1 ENNRAVAFD
10 TRPAIVAAAAAQ
22 VGQAGLAVN
31 ASPSFYASGQN
42 VGVPLADSDVGAATL
57 RRPGDVAVAGGRL
70 WVSDSARHRV
80 LGFAL
85 PLGAAPA
92 PAAVVL
98 GQPDFA
104 SNAPNGEGLG
114 AASLKAP
121 RGLSVAAGRLL
132 VADESNHRLLAFD
145 AAAATGAAASSV
157 EGQHDFLTN
166 GENRSAPALGTLDR
180 PTGLAWDGERLWV
193 ADRDN
198 HRLLAYRTPEAPDAT
213 AELVLGQ
220 VDFARALANGGRGV
234 GRDTFHGPTD
244 VATDGTRL
252 AVADRDNHRVLLWHA
267 LPRSA
272 SDLPDVVLGQADF
285 AGGAPNAGAGLGS
298 PSASTLSAPEGVFL
312 AGGALYV
319 ADTGNHRVLAFD
331 ALPTANGA
339 PASRVLCQAD
349 FTGNLGNRGAPDSAA
364 DRCSWPTDVY
374 VAGDRLYVADS
385 LNHRV
390 LRFRASAPSGA
401 AAEGVFGQPDFAS
414 RSPTGPDGKADARTL
429 NSPTSV
435 ESDGVN
441 LFVTDAGNNRVL
453 VFRPLP
459 DGAGEA
465 AAAVLGQP
473 TFETSAQTT
482 DYGGLGQPARAV
494 ALARPFHSTRL
505 FVADTAKNRVLAFE
519 NVLRIE
525 GER

>member
-1 ENNRAVAFD
+1 
-10 TRPAIVAAAAAQ
+10 
-22 VGQAGLAVN
+22 
-31 ASPSFYASGQN
+31 
-42 VGVPLADSDVGAATL
+42 VPLADSAVTATNL
-57 RRPGDVAVAGGRL
+57 RRPGDVAIAEGRL

-80 LGFAL
+80 VGYDL
-85 PLGAAPA
+85 PLGSNLPPGAPPLPV
-92 PAAVVL
+92 PAAIVL
-98 GQPDFA
+98 GQPDFVT
-104 SNAPNGEGLG
+104 NAPNGDGLG
-114 AASLKAP
+114 ATSLKGP

-132 VADESNHRLLAFD
+132 VADESNHRLLSFD
-145 AAAATGAAASSV
+145 APAQNGAAAAEVT
-157 EGQHDFLTN
+157 GQHDFLTN

-180 PTGLAWDGERLWV
+180 PTGLAWDGARLWV

-198 HRLLAYRTPEAPDAT
+198 HRLLAYPSPEAPEAA

-220 VDFARALANGGRGV
+220 VDFARALANAGLGV
-234 GRDTFHGPTD
+234 GRGTFNGPTD
-244 VATDGTRL
+244 VATDGTHL
-252 AVADRDNHRVLLWHA
+252 AVADRDNHRVLLWSN

-272 SDLPDVVLGQADF
+272 SDLPDVVIGQVDF
-285 AGGAPNAGAGLGS
+285 AGGKPNAGAGLGA

-312 AGGALYV
+312 SNGSLYI

-331 ALPTANGA
+331 KLPTANGA
-339 PASRVLCQAD
+339 AASRVLCQAD
-349 FTGNLGNRGAPDSAA
+349 FSGNLGNRGEPDSAA

-374 VAGDRLYVADS
+374 VSGDRLYVADS

-401 AAEGVFGQPDFAS
+401 AAEGVIGQPDFVS
-414 RSPTGPDGKADARTL
+414 RSPAGAEGKTDARTM

-441 LFVTDAGNNRVL
+441 LFVTDAGNNRLL

-459 DGAGEA
+459 NGTGEEA
-465 AAAVLGQP
+465 ASAVLGQP

-482 DYGGLGQPARAV
+482 DFGGLGQPSRAV
-494 ALARPFHSTRL
+494 ALIRPFHSTRL
-505 FVADTAKNRVLAFE
+505 FVADTAKNRVLTFE
-519 NVLRIE
+519 NVVRID